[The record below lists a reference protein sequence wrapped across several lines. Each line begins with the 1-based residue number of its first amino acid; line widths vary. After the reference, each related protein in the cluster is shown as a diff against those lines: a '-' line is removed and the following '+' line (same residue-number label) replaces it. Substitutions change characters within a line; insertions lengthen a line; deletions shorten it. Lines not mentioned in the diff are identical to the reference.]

1 MKWLKFQLLGD
12 KPGLDRLVT
21 AALGGS
27 LSFGSPDPYRLI
39 LWAPVA
45 LAVGAAAYFS
55 WLSEPGSA
63 PILAGLILSL
73 MSATAWGFRRD
84 ATTLYGLVLVVCLT
98 LGFTLARERAH
109 TLGPA
114 GLEAFQYERSAQITG
129 WIERV
134 ERLEGRARL
143 VIRVHTLDHTQ
154 TPPFRVRIR
163 AGLGAFEPGDAIQVR
178 ARLSPPSAPVAAGGY
193 DPARAAWFDQI
204 GLTGYAISDLETAT
218 IEHAAPP
225 ILSLAR
231 FRWRLSERLQD
242 KTGART
248 GAVAAALLTGER
260 ARVSEEDA
268 EALRLSGLGHIL
280 AISGLH
286 MALFAGGAYWLIRL
300 GFAMWEP
307 WARAHDP
314 RKPAAI
320 GALLAASLYLVISG
334 AAVSTQRAYI
344 MAFVVLMGV
353 LFDRQAFS
361 MRSLALAAILILLIA
376 PESVI
381 EPGFQMSFSAVAAL
395 IASFDAYKR
404 WRPESGLSTSL
415 LGKIKDALAG
425 LSATSLIAGAAT
437 GAFAIFHFQRMA
449 AYGLI
454 ANLLA
459 MPLFTFWVMPAGGAA
474 LIFSTLG
481 LERPF
486 LWIMDQGLRRVL
498 DIAHWASSLEG
509 AVVGANAADPALVAL
524 YGLGFACLVIGLGWM
539 RVTGGV
545 LIMSA
550 LTLFMVQTPPQMMI
564 TDGGV
569 VLARF
574 EGGGEDFAVTDRR
587 RGRFDARVFLQRAGV
602 SATPERA
609 ALRCDSL
616 GCTGRTTEGLVL
628 AVTQS
633 PEALEED
640 CVRADLIIFDGEV
653 STWRKRRCRALVL
666 DDPARAE
673 LGGMEFWVHDGQV
686 IRMRSAQQM
695 RRERL
700 WGRGSGT

>member
-1 MKWLKFQLLGD
+1 MSL
-12 KPGLDRLVT
+12 T
-21 AALGGS
+21 A
-27 LSFGSPDPYRLI
+27 PDPYRLI

-45 LAVGAAAYFS
+45 LAVGAAGYFS
-55 WLSEPGSA
+55 WPHEPGLA
-63 PILAGLILSL
+63 PALLGMVLSL
-73 MSATAWGFRRD
+73 VAAVVWGFRRG
-84 ATTLYGLVLVVCLT
+84 ALTLYSLVLLVGLT
-98 LGFTLARERAH
+98 AGFTLARERAH
-109 TLGPA
+109 TLGPPD
-114 GLEAFQYERSAQITG
+114 LNAFQYERSAQITG

-143 VIRVHTLDHTQ
+143 VIRVHALEHVS
-154 TPPFRVRIR
+154 TPPYRVRIR
-163 AGLGAFEPGDAIQVR
+163 AGLGAFEPGDAIGVR

-204 GLTGYAISDLETAT
+204 GLTGYAISDLEAANL
-218 IEHAAPP
+218 EVAAPLG
-225 ILSLAR
+225 LSLAR
-231 FRWRLSERLQD
+231 FRWRLSERLQAQ
-242 KTGART
+242 TGSRT
-248 GAVAAALLTGER
+248 GAIAAALLTGER
-260 ARVSEEDA
+260 ARVSAEDA
-268 EALRLSGLGHIL
+268 DALRLSGLGHIL

-286 MALFAGGAYWLIRL
+286 MALFAGGAYWLVRL
-300 GFAMWEP
+300 GFALWEP

-320 GALLAASLYLVISG
+320 GALVAASLYLVISG

-404 WRPESGLSTSL
+404 WHPESGLSSSL
-415 LGKIKDALAG
+415 MGKLKDALAG

-449 AYGLI
+449 SYGLI

-474 LIFSTLG
+474 LIFSVVG

-486 LWIMDQGLRRVL
+486 LWVMDQGLRRVL

-509 AVVGANAADPALVAL
+509 AVVGANAADPMLVAL
-524 YGLGFACLVIGLGWM
+524 YGLGFAILVIGMGWM

-545 LIMSA
+545 LILAA
-550 LTLFMVQTPPQMMI
+550 LALFMVQTPPQMMI

-574 EGGGEDFAVTDRR
+574 EGGSEDFAVTDRR
-587 RGRFDARVFLQRAGV
+587 RGRFDARVFLQRAGI
-602 SATPERA
+602 SDSPERA
-609 ALRCDSL
+609 ALRCDDL
-616 GCTGRTTEGLVL
+616 GCTGRTAEGLLL
-628 AVTQS
+628 AVTAA

-640 CVRADLIIFDGEV
+640 CANADLIVFDGEV
-653 STWRKRRCRALVL
+653 SAWRKRRCRALVL

-673 LGGMEFWVHDGQV
+673 LGGLEFWVQNGQV
-686 IRMRSAQQM
+686 IRMRSAQHM

-700 WGRGSGT
+700 WGRATET

>member
-1 MKWLKFQLLGD
+1 M
-12 KPGLDRLVT
+12 RRAV
-21 AALGGS
+21 AAGLGGP
-27 LSFGSPDPYRLI
+27 LALTSPDPYRLI

-45 LAVGAAAYFS
+45 LAIGAAAYFS
-55 WLSEPGSA
+55 WPSEPGLA
-63 PILAGLILSL
+63 PVHAGLGLSL
-73 MSATAWGFRRD
+73 SAAALWGARRD
-84 ATTLYGLVLVVCLT
+84 AVTLYAMVLMLGLT
-98 LGFTLARERAH
+98 AGFALARERAH
-109 TLGPA
+109 ALGAPN
-114 GLEAFQYERSAQITG
+114 LEAFQSERSAQITG

-134 ERLEGRARL
+134 ERMEGRARL
-143 VIRVHTLDHTQ
+143 VIRVHTLGHAD
-154 TPPFRVRIR
+154 TPPYRVRIR
-163 AGLGAFEPGDAIQVR
+163 AGLDGFEPGDAIQVR
-178 ARLSPPSAPVAAGGY
+178 ARLARPSAPVAAGGY

-204 GLTGYAISDLETAT
+204 GLTGYAISDLERAE
-218 IEHAAPP
+218 IGASAPP
-225 ILSLAR
+225 GLILAR
-231 FRWRLSERLQD
+231 FRWRLSEHLQSRTD
-242 KTGART
+242 PRT

-260 ARVSEEDA
+260 ARVSREDA

-314 RKPAAI
+314 RKPAAL
-320 GALLAASLYLVISG
+320 GALIAASLYLVISG

-395 IASFDAYKR
+395 IASFDAFKR
-404 WRPESGLSTSL
+404 WRPDRGLSTSM
-415 LGKIKDALAG
+415 LGKAKDALAG

-459 MPLFTFWVMPAGGAA
+459 MPVFTFWVMPAGGAA
-474 LIFSTLG
+474 LVFSPLG

-486 LWIMDQGLRRVL
+486 LWLMDQGLRRVL
-498 DIAHWASSLEG
+498 DIAYWASSLDG

-539 RVTGGV
+539 RVTGGA
-545 LIMSA
+545 LIA
-550 LTLFMVQTPPQMMI
+550 IAIGLFMVQTPPQMMI

-574 EGGGEDFAVTDRR
+574 EGGGEEFAVSDRR
-587 RGRFDARVFLQRAGV
+587 RGRFDARVFLQRAGI
-602 SATPERA
+602 SSTPERA
-609 ALRCDSL
+609 ALRCDTL
-616 GCTGRTTEGLVL
+616 GCTGRTAEGLLL
-628 AVTQS
+628 AVTGS
-633 PEALEED
+633 AESLEAD
-640 CVRADLIIFDGEV
+640 CAYADLIVFDGEV
-653 STWRKRRCRALVL
+653 SAWRKRRCRALVL
-666 DDPARAE
+666 DDAARAE
-673 LGGMEFWVHDGQV
+673 LGGMEFWVQDGQV
-686 IRMRSAQQM
+686 VRMRSAQAM

-700 WGRGSGT
+700 WGRGSET

>member
-1 MKWLKFQLLGD
+1 
-12 KPGLDRLVT
+12 V
-21 AALGGS
+21 
-27 LSFGSPDPYRLI
+27 SPDPYRLI

-45 LAVGAAAYFS
+45 LAIGAAAYFS
-55 WLSEPGSA
+55 WPSEPGLLPA
-63 PILAGLILSL
+63 LTGLVLCLLAAI
-73 MSATAWGFRRD
+73 AWMVRRD
-84 ATTLYGLVLVVCLT
+84 AVTLYALVLLACLT
-98 LGFTLARERAH
+98 LGFTLARDRAH
-109 TLGPA
+109 GLGAPE
-114 GLEAFQYERSAQITG
+114 LEAFQTERSAEITG

-143 VIRVHTLDHTQ
+143 VIRVQALDHAD
-154 TPPFRVRIR
+154 TPPERVRIR
-163 AGLGAFEPGDAIQVR
+163 AGLGGFEPGDAIRVR

-204 GLTGYAISDLETAT
+204 ALTGYAISDLE
-218 IEHAAPP
+218 AADIASSAPLS
-225 ILSLAR
+225 LSLAR
-231 FRWRLSERLQD
+231 LRWRLSERLQAQ
-242 KTGART
+242 TGERT

-260 ARVSEEDA
+260 ARVSNEDA

-320 GALLAASLYLVISG
+320 GALIAASLYLVISG

-344 MAFVVLMGV
+344 MAFVVLVGV

-361 MRSLALAAILILLIA
+361 MRSLALAAILILVIA

-404 WRPESGLSTSL
+404 WRPEGGYSTTL
-415 LGKIKDALAG
+415 IGKVKDALAG

-474 LIFSTLG
+474 LIFSTVG

-498 DIAHWASSLEG
+498 DIAHWASTLDG

-539 RVTGGV
+539 RVAGGA
-545 LIMSA
+545 LILVAMG
-550 LTLFMVQTPPQMMI
+550 LFMIQTPPQMMI

-574 EGGGEDFAVTDRR
+574 EGGGEAFTVTDRR

-602 SATPERA
+602 SASPERA
-609 ALRCDSL
+609 ALSCDSL
-616 GCTGRTTEGLVL
+616 GCTGRTAEGLLL
-628 AVTQS
+628 AVTAS
-633 PEALEED
+633 SEALEDD
-640 CVRADLIIFDGEV
+640 CEQADLIVFDGEV
-653 STWRKRRCRALVL
+653 SAWRKRRCRALVL

-695 RRERL
+695 RRDRL
-700 WGRGSGT
+700 WGRSSET

>member
-1 MKWLKFQLLGD
+1 MAF
-12 KPGLDRLVT
+12 T
-21 AALGGS
+21 
-27 LSFGSPDPYRLI
+27 SPDPYRLI

-45 LAVGAAAYFS
+45 LAIGSAAYFS
-55 WLSEPGSA
+55 WPSEPGWA
-63 PILAGLILSL
+63 PVIAGAAFALIAGLGWAVRQGAVLLYALILLS
-73 MSATAWGFRRD
+73 
-84 ATTLYGLVLVVCLT
+84 CLT
-98 LGFTLARERAH
+98 LGFGLAKDRAQTLR
-109 TLGPA
+109 GPDLSA
-114 GLEAFQYERSAQITG
+114 YSIERSAQLTG

-134 ERLEGRARL
+134 ERLDGRARMM
-143 VIRVHTLDHTQ
+143 VRVHALDHAD
-154 TPPFRVRIR
+154 TPPVRVRIR
-163 AGLGAFEPGDAIQVR
+163 AGLGAFEPGDAITVR
-178 ARLSPPSAPVAAGGY
+178 ARLSRPSAPVAAGGY
-193 DPARAAWFDQI
+193 DPARAAWFEQV
-204 GLTGYAISDLETAT
+204 GLTGYAISDLEAAD
-218 IEHAAPP
+218 IEAAAPSG
-225 ILSLAR
+225 LWLAR
-231 FRWRLSERLQD
+231 LRWRLSERLQEQ
-242 KTGART
+242 TGART

-300 GFAMWEP
+300 VFASIEP

-320 GALLAASLYLVISG
+320 GALLAASLYLILSG

-344 MAFVVLMGV
+344 MAVVVLVGV
-353 LFDRQAFS
+353 LLDRQAFS
-361 MRSLALAAILILLIA
+361 MRSLALAAILVLLIA

-404 WRPESGLSTSL
+404 WRPDTGGSRSL
-415 LGKIKDALAG
+415 FSKFKDAFAG

-459 MPLFTFWVMPAGGAA
+459 MPIFTFWVMPAGGAA
-474 LIFSTLG
+474 LLFSLVG
-481 LERPF
+481 AERPF

-498 DIAHWASSLEG
+498 DIAYWASSLEG
-509 AVVGANAADPALVAL
+509 AVVGATATDPALVAL
-524 YGLGFACLVIGLGWM
+524 YGLGFACLVIGLGLM
-539 RVTGGV
+539 RLMGGG
-545 LIMSA
+545 LILAAMA
-550 LTLFMVQTPPQMMI
+550 LFMLQTPPQMMI

-574 EGGGEDFAVTDRR
+574 EGGGADFAVTDRR

-602 SATPERA
+602 SARPERA
-609 ALRCDSL
+609 NLRCDEL
-616 GCTGRTTEGLVL
+616 GCTGMTAEGLLL
-628 AVTQS
+628 AVTGS

-640 CVRADLIIFDGEV
+640 CARADLIVFDGEV
-653 STWRKRRCRALVL
+653 SAWRKRRCAALLL
-666 DDPARAE
+666 DDAARAE
-673 LGGMEFWVHDGQV
+673 LGGMEFWVEDGQV
-686 IRMRSAQQM
+686 IRMRSAQSM
-695 RRERL
+695 RRGRL
-700 WGRGSGT
+700 WGGAPDA

>member
-1 MKWLKFQLLGD
+1 M
-12 KPGLDRLVT
+12 RRAVT
-21 AALGGS
+21 AGLGGA
-27 LSFGSPDPYRLI
+27 LALTVPDPNRLI

-55 WLSEPGSA
+55 WPSEPGLA
-63 PILAGLILSL
+63 PVLFGAGLSFVAGIV
-73 MSATAWGFRRD
+73 WWFRRNVL
-84 ATTLYGLVLVVCLT
+84 TLYALVLVNCLT
-98 LGFTLARERAH
+98 LGFVLSRERAH
-109 TLGPA
+109 SLGAPEL
-114 GLEAFQYERSAQITG
+114 GAFQSERSAEVTG

-143 VIRVHTLDHTQ
+143 VIRVHALEHAD
-154 TPPFRVRIR
+154 TPPYRVRIR
-163 AGLGAFEPGDAIQVR
+163 AGLAAFEPGDAIRVR

-204 GLTGYAISDLETAT
+204 ALTGYAISDMERTEIDT
-218 IEHAAPP
+218 RAPLS
-225 ILSLAR
+225 LSLAG
-231 FRWRLSERLQD
+231 FRWRLSERLQSQ
-242 KTGART
+242 TGTRT

-260 ARVSEEDA
+260 ARVSTEDA

-300 GFAMWEP
+300 VFAMWEP

-314 RKPAAI
+314 RKPAAL
-320 GALLAASLYLVISG
+320 GALIAASLYLIISG

-344 MAFVVLMGV
+344 MAFVVLVGV

-404 WRPESGLSTSL
+404 WRPESGLSSSVF
-415 LGKIKDALAG
+415 GKLKDALAG

-474 LIFSTLG
+474 LTFSVVG
-481 LERPF
+481 MERPF

-498 DIAHWASSLEG
+498 DVAYWASTMEG

-539 RVTGGV
+539 RVTGGL
-545 LIMSA
+545 LIMA
-550 LTLFMVQTPPQMMI
+550 AMTLFMVQTPPQMMI

-574 EGGGEDFAVTDRR
+574 EGAEGYTVTDRR

-602 SATPERA
+602 SDSPDRA
-609 ALRCDSL
+609 ALSCDSL
-616 GCTGRTTEGLVL
+616 GCTGRTSDGLLL
-628 AVTQS
+628 AVTAS
-633 PEALEED
+633 AEALEDD
-640 CVRADLIIFDGEV
+640 CHEADLIVFDGEV
-653 STWRKRRCRALVL
+653 SAWRKRRCTALIL
-666 DDPARAE
+666 DTVAREE
-673 LGGMEFWVHDGQV
+673 LGGLEFWVHDGQV
-686 IRMRSAQQM
+686 IRMRSAQAA
-695 RRERL
+695 RRNRL
-700 WGRGSGT
+700 WGGASGS